1 MDAGTCCGRGRP
13 GFPGVSTMSKT
24 KDKSKKLSPEALV
37 RVAAMFTLFSEPVR
51 LAILQELQQ
60 GDRCVN
66 DLVAL
71 LGLSQ
76 AHVSRQ
82 LSILHDGGLLSRERK
97 GTQVIYSIADPIVF
111 TLCEE
116 VCGKLARD
124 AKAEAAL
131 KFGH

>member
-1 MDAGTCCGRGRP
+1 
-13 GFPGVSTMSKT
+13 MSKA
-24 KDKSKKLSPEALV
+24 KDKPKKLSPEALE
-37 RVAAMFTLFSEPVR
+37 RVAAMFSLFSEPVR
-51 LAILQELQQ
+51 LAILQELQL
-60 GDRCVN
+60 GERCVN

-82 LSILHDGGLLSRERK
+82 LSILHDGGLLARERK
-97 GTQVIYSIADPIVF
+97 GTQVFYSIADPIVF
-111 TLCEE
+111 SLCEE

-124 AKAEAAL
+124 AKAEAAV

>member
-1 MDAGTCCGRGRP
+1 MPKSKDAA
-13 GFPGVSTMSKT
+13 
-24 KDKSKKLSPEALV
+24 KKLSPEALQ
-37 RVAAMFTLFSEPVR
+37 RVATMFSLFSEPVR
-51 LAILQELQQ
+51 LAILQELQL
-60 GDRCVN
+60 GERCVN
-66 DLVAL
+66 DLVRL

-82 LSILHDGGLLSRERK
+82 LSILRDGGLLARERK
-97 GTQVIYSIADPIVF
+97 GTQVFYSIADPIVF

-124 AKAEAAL
+124 AKAGAEV

>member
-1 MDAGTCCGRGRP
+1 
-13 GFPGVSTMSKT
+13 MSKG
-24 KDKSKKLSPEALV
+24 KDKSKKLSPEALT
-37 RVAAMFTLFSEPVR
+37 RVAAMFSLFSEPVR

-60 GDRCVN
+60 GERCVN

-82 LSILHDGGLLSRERK
+82 LSILHDGGLLARERK
-97 GTQVIYSIADPIVF
+97 GTQVIYSIVDPIVF

-124 AKAEAAL
+124 AKAEAAV
-131 KFGH
+131 KFGN